1 MFSILLPTDFSEN
14 SMNAIK
20 YALEFFKYEK
30 TTFYFMHAYQN
41 EFYDHD
47 ELISR
52 DVFEDVLDSVSN
64 ESRTNLDNL
73 LKTVKELSPNP
84 NYTYHTI
91 SAYSSLVE
99 EANLIADAKNID
111 LIIMGTKG
119 ISDERRIVF
128 GSQTFQ
134 VLKYVQC
141 PVLAIPSNYTN
152 AQPKRILFPT
162 NYLIPYK
169 RRELKLLSK
178 LAKSYRSVIDV
189 LYISSSKKLSIR
201 QQDNQAFIKDTL
213 RDNEVNFNQEDGKK
227 IAETIKTLIKEKDID
242 LITMVNTQ
250 HSFLED
256 MLFPSTIDKVSLGL
270 EIPILAMQNTRRC

>member
-1 MFSILLPTDFSEN
+1 
-14 SMNAIK
+14 
-20 YALEFFKYEK
+20 
-30 TTFYFMHAYQN
+30 MHAYQN

>member
-1 MFSILLPTDFSEN
+1 
-14 SMNAIK
+14 
-20 YALEFFKYEK
+20 
-30 TTFYFMHAYQN
+30 
-41 EFYDHD
+41 
-47 ELISR
+47 
-52 DVFEDVLDSVSN
+52 
-64 ESRTNLDNL
+64 
-73 LKTVKELSPNP
+73 
-84 NYTYHTI
+84 
-91 SAYSSLVE
+91 
-99 EANLIADAKNID
+99 
-111 LIIMGTKG
+111 MGTKG